1 LNAGVAKRAIVTAAL
16 LLLGA
21 FLIVGGIIQ
30 FAQNVSNPVSA
41 AVGVLLALGLLEL
54 VRRTEAA
61 FLLRVLDGLRFFLP
75 IVAFLLTMELVGD
88 STGTVPFDEVA
99 AQIIAVFLLALA
111 LEARFF
117 RLHRVREPLDLAGA
131 LFTILMLGSGEF
143 YALQGIASERPLHAN
158 LIGGAI
164 AAGFVAVAITALTGP
179 GVDPREDRA

>member
-1 LNAGVAKRAIVTAAL
+1 VIKRAIVTAVLFL
-16 LLLGA
+16 LVA
-21 FLIVGGIIQ
+21 SLIVGGVIQ
-30 FAQNVSNPVSA
+30 FARDASNPVG
-41 AVGVLLALGLLEL
+41 AVAGVLLAFGLWGL

-88 STGTVPFDEVA
+88 STGTIAFDEVA

-131 LFTILMLGSGEF
+131 LFTIVLLGSGEF

-164 AAGFVAVAITALTGP
+164 AAGFVAVAIAALTGP